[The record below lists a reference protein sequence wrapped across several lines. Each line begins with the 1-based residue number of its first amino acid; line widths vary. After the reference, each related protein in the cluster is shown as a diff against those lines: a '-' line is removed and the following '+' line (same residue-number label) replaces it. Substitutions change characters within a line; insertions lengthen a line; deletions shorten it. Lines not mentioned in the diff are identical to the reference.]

1 MSISICV
8 LAQKSREWVRSLF
21 LQRLSHGKDSEEYT
35 HMSRAYLWLIQI
47 YRWLSCSRKCSIFI
61 LKASNGAHLIFCACV
76 HQNVFI
82 LIYNVLWQV
91 LIAFIYVMNSIFEIC
106 THWFGQHVYVLMKKC
121 LTSTL
126 FWKIFWF
133 FDTETIEWSLLAM
146 NLMLEN
152 CHALTNYVPFSLN
165 PSYFYSD

>member
-1 MSISICV
+1 MEKIGKSTLTWVVPICDSF
-8 LAQKSREWVRSLF
+8 KSTDDSPVQENA
-21 LQRLSHGKDSEEYT
+21 LSS
-35 HMSRAYLWLIQI
+35 
-47 YRWLSCSRKCSIFI
+47 F

-76 HQNVFI
+76 HQNVLI

-126 FWKIFWF
+126 FWKIFWL
-133 FDTETIEWSLLAM
+133 FDTETIEWSLHAM

-152 CHALTNYVPFSLN
+152 CHARTNYVPFSLN